1 MKQHHLGIACRN
13 IDASC
18 KEIEKIHNVV
28 AKTEVLFDKEQEIN
42 VQLLSLEDGTN
53 LELISG
59 KVVAGLLKKNVSL
72 YHVCYEVEDI
82 EFEIKKAVKN
92 GAFLMVRYNY
102 VLPLFGKRKACFLMF
117 PYGLVEFLATD

>member
-1 MKQHHLGIACRN
+1 MKQHHLGIACHD

-18 KEIEKIHNVV
+18 EKIEKLHNVV
-28 AKTEVLFDKEQEIN
+28 AKTEVLFDKERQIN

-59 KVVAGLLKKNVSL
+59 KVVACLLKKKVNL

-82 EFEIKKAVKN
+82 EFEIKKAEKN
-92 GAFLMVRYNY
+92 GAFLVSIPK
-102 VLPLFGKRKACFLMF
+102 VSVLFGGRKACFLMF
-117 PYGLVEFLATD
+117 SYGLVEFLATN

>member
-1 MKQHHLGIACRN
+1 MKQHHLGIACHD
-13 IDASC
+13 IDAYC
-18 KEIEKIHNVV
+18 KKIEQIHNVV
-28 AKTEVLFDKEQEIN
+28 AKTDVLFDKEQQVT
-42 VQLLSLEDGTN
+42 VQLLSFEDGTN

-59 KVVAGLLKKNVSL
+59 KVVAGFLKKNVNL

-92 GAFLMVRYNY
+92 GAFLMSTPKVSA
-102 VLPLFGKRKACFLMF
+102 LFGGRKACFLMF